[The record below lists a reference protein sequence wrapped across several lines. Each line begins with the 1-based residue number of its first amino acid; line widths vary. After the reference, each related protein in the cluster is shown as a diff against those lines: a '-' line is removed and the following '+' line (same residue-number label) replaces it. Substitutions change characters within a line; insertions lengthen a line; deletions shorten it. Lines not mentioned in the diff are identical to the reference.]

1 MTANDLMIVIRARD
15 EAAKALASVQGQ
27 LGLIVEAAQA
37 ANDAI
42 AQIAETAAPAVD
54 AAQKAVAAA
63 QSAAPA
69 AISAPPPID
78 TQGMAA
84 AVQSMSDGMGQISAH
99 KDAIGGFG
107 ETIGMVAGKV
117 GELLTSLGGL
127 NGGVEALKNIFSL
140 FSKDTQGAGNALN
153 MLAAGPV
160 TNAGGGLNNLGG
172 SANTS
177 RGAFSGLSATLSK
190 LASGAF
196 TRLAALGAT
205 LIPVIRGVGAAL
217 MTVAMNPVGMIV
229 MALTGLVA
237 AGIAIWKN
245 WDTISAKATEIWN
258 TISGFLGGAMENITG
273 MFSEAWNGI
282 TSFFSGM
289 WEGLIGIFT
298 DNWQTILGIIFPAA
312 GLAMLIAENWGA
324 ITEKVSEIWGA
335 VVETVTEWWNNLMG
349 ILFPEEGGLFVRFQ
363 ELFSL
368 VMTWFDENVLAFF
381 TGLPER
387 IGELVSGIADV
398 VSAPFR
404 LAFGAV
410 RGFINRIVDAVNDL
424 PSIEV
429 PNLVPIIGGQ
439 TFSLPKLPRIPDF
452 EFAEGGILRRPIV
465 ALAEREPEVIAPL
478 SALGRMLPAGA
489 GGPPVI
495 QIVNRGTIVTERQLE
510 RVIVKAYHRAVRLG
524 RI

>member
-1 MTANDLMIVIRARD
+1 MATLNAANLTLVIKATND
-15 EAAKALASVQGQ
+15 AAEVLKSVEGQ
-27 LGLIVEAAQA
+27 LQEIVAAARA
-37 ANDAI
+37 ANDAM
-42 AQIAETAAPAVD
+42 ALIAETAAPAMD

-69 AISAPPPID
+69 AISAPTLID
-78 TQGMAA
+78 TQSL
-84 AVQSMSDGMGQISAH
+84 AVYGQAVSVA
-99 KDAIGGFG
+99 KGGTASFMDAFG
-107 ETIGMVAGKV
+107 KVGEVIGMVAGKV
-117 GELLTSLGGL
+117 GEFLTSLGGL
-127 NGGVEALKNIFSL
+127 NGGIEALKNIFSL
-140 FSKDTQGAGNALN
+140 FSKDTQGAGNAFN
-153 MLAAGPV
+153 V
-160 TNAGGGLNNLGG
+160 LGG
-172 SANTS
+172 AVRN
-177 RGAFSGLSATLSK
+177 
-190 LASGAF
+190 
-196 TRLAALGAT
+196 
-205 LIPVIRGVGAAL
+205 VGRAL
-217 MTVAMNPVGMIV
+217 MTLAMNPVGMVV

-237 AGIAIWKN
+237 AGIAIWQN

-258 TISGFLGGAMENITG
+258 SISGFLGGAMENITG

-289 WEGLIGIFT
+289 WEGLVGIFT
-298 DNWQTILGIIFPAA
+298 DNWQTILGIVFPAA

-324 ITEKVSEIWGA
+324 ITEKVGEIWGA
-335 VVETVTEWWNNLMG
+335 VVETVTKWWNNLMG
-349 ILFPEEGGLFVRFQ
+349 VLFPEEGGLFSSFQ

-398 VSAPFR
+398 ISSPFR

-410 RGFINRIVDAVNDL
+410 RGFINRIVDAVNNM

-429 PNLVPIIGGQ
+429 PKLVPVIGGK
-439 TFSLPKLPRIPDF
+439 TFSLPKLPRVPDF

-478 SALGRMLPAGA
+478 SALSRMLPAGA

-495 QIVNRGTIVTERQLE
+495 QIVNRGNIVTERQLE
-510 RVIVKAYHRAVRLG
+510 KIIVKAYHRAVRLG